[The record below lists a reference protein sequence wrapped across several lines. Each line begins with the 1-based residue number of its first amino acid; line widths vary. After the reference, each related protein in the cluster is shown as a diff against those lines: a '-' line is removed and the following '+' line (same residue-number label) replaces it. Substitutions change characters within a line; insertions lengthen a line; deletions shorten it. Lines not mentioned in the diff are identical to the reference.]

1 MSKENKT
8 SKKDVICSILMLL
21 WFFSSISYMLYVSSS
36 DKNGM
41 PKLLICFGQVFAVM
55 GLVAMVSC
63 IKARQKMAAGMSSA
77 FLLIGLGIMAGGI
90 SNLVDNAD
98 IQSTMMTIMQYLIPI
113 VFFIIGVSLMSR
125 PIYRYYVVKTKYTDK
140 VRVECIRVNS
150 HLSHSSRQRMYTPV
164 WRGWYHGKY
173 QIFTCNEFS
182 SRKYVVGQSE
192 EILVN
197 PENVSEYMDSEKR
210 LSCYVIFGIGIVFLC
225 IGCFALYMV
234 IS

>member
-8 SKKDVICSILMLL
+8 SKKDVICSIVMLL
-21 WFFSSISYMLYVSSS
+21 WFFGSIGYMLYVSSC

-63 IKARQKMAAGMSSA
+63 IKAKQKMAAGMSSA

-90 SNLVDNAD
+90 SNVVNDAD
-98 IQSTMMTIMQYLIPI
+98 IQSTMQAIMQYLIPI
-113 VFFIIGVSLMSR
+113 VFFIIGLNLMLH
-125 PIYRYYVVKTKYTDK
+125 PIHQYYVVKTRYTDK
-140 VRVECIRVNS
+140 VYVECIRVNS
-150 HLSHSSRQRMYTPV
+150 HLSNSNRQRMYTPV

-182 SRKYVVGQSE
+182 SRKYTVGQSE
-192 EILVN
+192 DICVN

-225 IGCFALYMV
+225 IGCFTLYMFM
-234 IS
+234 S